1 VSEAGIGVNLLF
13 MFLNLIP
20 ILPLDGGRILASV
33 LPRRAAGQYARL
45 EPLGMPLL
53 IVLLLTNVLNFVLAP
68 LMGASDA
75 LIRALVF

>member
-1 VSEAGIGVNLLF
+1 VK
-13 MFLNLIP
+13 
-20 ILPLDGGRILASV
+20 
-33 LPRRAAGQYARL
+33 RL
-45 EPLGMPLL
+45 GCLL